1 MLTVVLSGLYPLT
14 LLGWIIFGLGL
25 SGIVPQIFTAAGN
38 LGSANQGVAISR
50 VISAGYIGL
59 LAGPA
64 IIGWLAG
71 GIGLTSALAL
81 PVLFCV
87 VGVLLARQ
95 VAPAQRPTAPSGDGR
110 DTTDRDGLGG
120 G

>member
-1 MLTVVLSGLYPLT
+1 MLTVVLSGHYLLT

-38 LGSANQGVAISR
+38 LGLANQGIAISR
-50 VISAGYIGL
+50 VISAGYVGL

-71 GIGLTSALAL
+71 IGLTHALVL
-81 PVLFCV
+81 PLLFCV

-95 VAPAQRPTAPSGDGR
+95 VAPAPRRTAPGATAAGYP
-110 DTTDRDGLGG
+110 T
-120 G
+120 